1 MKRVFVSILIAI
13 LVLILFI
20 VFITSKRNAD
30 SFERQIQQARLL
42 VGSGDI
48 KAAETFYNQ
57 LISTYK
63 NDPKVVEAVT
73 DLAEVYQST
82 GQMLKARDVYQKV
95 ISEYPDSQQAANI
108 QEELWNLNIDILFSG
123 LIADNNQI
131 YEVQPKDTL
140 NSIAKKF
147 HTTVELLQKSNNLTD
162 ALIRP
167 GDRLK
172 VVNADFSIIVDK
184 SQNTLTLK
192 EADEVIRIYNVSTGK
207 NNCTPVGEFTIVN
220 KLKNPVHYKKG
231 EIVPAESP
239 DNVLGSRWM
248 GLSAPTYG
256 IHGTID
262 EATLGQQITEGCV
275 RMRNSEVEELY
286 IIVPVGTKVTIV
298 D

>member
-1 MKRVFVSILIAI
+1 MKRVFISILVAV
-13 LVLILFI
+13 LVLTLFI
-20 VFITSKRNAD
+20 VFITSKRNAG
-30 SFERQIQQARLL
+30 SFERQLQQARLL
-42 VGSGDI
+42 VSNGDI
-48 KAAETFYNQ
+48 KVAEDFYNE
-57 LISTYK
+57 LISVYK
-63 NDPKVVEAVT
+63 NDHIVVEAFV

-82 GQMLKARDVYQKV
+82 GQMLKAKDIYQKV
-95 ISEYPDSQQAANI
+95 ISEYPDSQQAAII
-108 QEELWNLNIDILFSG
+108 QEKLWNLNIDILFSG

-147 HTTVELLQKSNNLTD
+147 LTTVDLLQKSNNLDD
-162 ALIRP
+162 AFIRP

-172 VVNADFSIIVDK
+172 VVNAEFGIIIDK
-184 SQNTLTLK
+184 SQNTLILK
-192 EADEVIRIYNVSTGK
+192 EADNVIRIYNVSTGK
-207 NNCTPVGEFTIVN
+207 NNCTPVGEFTIDN

-248 GLSAPTYG
+248 GLSIPTYG

-275 RMRNSEVEELY
+275 RMRNDEVEELY

>member
-1 MKRVFVSILIAI
+1 MKRVFISILVAV
-13 LVLILFI
+13 LVLTLFI
-20 VFITSKRNAD
+20 VFITSKRNAG
-30 SFERQIQQARLL
+30 SFERQLQQARLL
-42 VGSGDI
+42 VSNGDI
-48 KAAETFYNQ
+48 KVAEDFYNE
-57 LISTYK
+57 LISVYK
-63 NDPKVVEAVT
+63 NDHIVVEAFV

-82 GQMLKARDVYQKV
+82 GQMLKAKDIYQKV
-95 ISEYPDSQQAANI
+95 ISEYPDSQQAAII
-108 QEELWNLNIDILFSG
+108 QEKLWNLNIDILFSG

-147 HTTVELLQKSNNLTD
+147 LTTVDLLQKSNNLDD
-162 ALIRP
+162 AFIRP

-172 VVNADFSIIVDK
+172 VVNAEFGIIIDK
-184 SQNTLTLK
+184 SQNTLILK
-192 EADEVIRIYNVSTGK
+192 EADNVIRIYNVSTGK
-207 NNCTPVGEFTIVN
+207 NNCTPVGEFTIDN

-248 GLSAPTYG
+248 GLSIPTYG

-275 RMRNSEVEELY
+275 RMRNNEVEELY